1 MPDIGLPEGA
11 TIAYYAKSGAIPN
24 GWAICDGT
32 NNTPDLRGR
41 FVRGVDALAEVGGSG
56 GKESNTFT
64 VGQDGRKSSDFH
76 WGDTPWAPGPNPAR
90 GDQSFNLDNRPP
102 YFDLIFLMKL

>member
-32 NNTPDLRGR
+32 NNTPAHRAW
-41 FVRGVDALAEVGGSG
+41 FVPIWGAQRDV
-56 GKESNTFT
+56 N
-64 VGQDGRKSSDFH
+64 SDK
-76 WGDTPWAPGPNPAR
+76 P
-90 GDQSFNLDNRPP
+90 
-102 YFDLIFLMKL
+102 